1 MNSSTASTKEIPVI
15 ILAGGMGTRLHSVV
29 GDRPKVLAP
38 IIGRPF
44 LLWVLER
51 LARDGFLRFVLAVGY
66 KAVQI
71 KDCLG
76 DGSRWGW
83 QISYAV
89 EPELLGT
96 AGAIRNTLFAVGVSA
111 ECGSP
116 VLVVNGDTYLD
127 VSLRPLVAYH
137 CRHASFATL
146 GLRQVDNVSRFGS
159 VKISQSGRV
168 LSFSEKQPSISVGL
182 VSVGAYVLQ
191 PRIFNYIPTGCA
203 ISLERE
209 TFPCILAANE
219 VVMGM
224 VLDGPFIDIGTV
236 EGYRK
241 MEKYALEHSN

>member
-1 MNSSTASTKEIPVI
+1 MYSSTASTKEIPVI
-15 ILAGGMGTRLHSVV
+15 ILAGGRGTRLHSVV

-38 IIGRPF
+38 IVGRPF
-44 LLWVLER
+44 LLWVLGR

-71 KDCLG
+71 QDCLG

-111 ECGSP
+111 EYGRP

-159 VKISQSGRV
+159 VKIRNPVESY
-168 LSFSEKQPSISVGL
+168 LSPKSNHPLTLGL
-182 VSVGAYVLQ
+182 SVSVLMYCNHVSSIIFRPGA
-191 PRIFNYIPTGCA
+191 R
-203 ISLERE
+203 SLWN
-209 TFPCILAANE
+209 AK
-219 VVMGM
+219 
-224 VLDGPFIDIGTV
+224 PFLVYWLLT
-236 EGYRK
+236 R
-241 MEKYALEHSN
+241 S

>member
-1 MNSSTASTKEIPVI
+1 MYSPTANTEEIPVI
-15 ILAGGMGTRLHSVV
+15 ILAGGMGTRLHSMV
-29 GDRPKVLAP
+29 GDRPKAVAP
-38 IIGRPF
+38 IVGRPF

-51 LARDGFLRFVLAVGY
+51 LARDRFLRFVLAVGY
-66 KAVQI
+66 KAAQI
-71 KDCLG
+71 RDCLG
-76 DGSRWGW
+76 DGSCWGW

-89 EPELLGT
+89 EPELMGT
-96 AGAIRNTLFAVGVSA
+96 AGAIRNTLSAVGISA

-127 VSLRPLVAYH
+127 VTLRPLVAYH

-146 GLRQVDNVSRFGS
+146 GLRRVDNVSRFGS

-168 LSFSEKQPSISVGL
+168 LSFSEKHQSINVGL

-191 PRIFNYIPTGCA
+191 PRIVNYIPTGCE

-209 TFPCILAANE
+209 TFPRILAANE

-236 EGYRK
+236 EGYLE
-241 MEKYALEHSN
+241 MEKYALEHSS